1 MNLYLYLIFLSGY
14 FYLVKNA
21 VGSTLANTLIICKI
35 YNDQTKTLQSKGL
48 LLLILSYILL
58 HTNDI
63 KVHLLLLPEA
73 VILALTIILL
83 QMYFKRLIVK
93 ITTTDDPSFFNIDV
107 KWTLSFAHLKEF
119 TLGTNRELPI
129 MFHEMVYLLTT
140 IIQVH
145 YSVEVI
151 CDIFPAIIEVS
162 KRLFIN
168 LNHMRNNEGLE
179 LSSFTPHDWDIKN

>member
-14 FYLVKNA
+14 FYIVKNA
-21 VGSTLANTLIICKI
+21 VGLTLANTLIVCKI
-35 YNDQTKTLQSKGL
+35 YNDHTKTIQSKGL
-48 LLLILSYILL
+48 VLLILSYILL
-58 HTNDI
+58 HTKDI

-73 VILALTIILL
+73 LISALTIIVL

-107 KWTLSFAHLKEF
+107 KWTLNFAHLKEF
-119 TLGTNRELPI
+119 TLGTNRQLPI
-129 MFHEMVYLLTT
+129 MFHEVIYLLTS

-145 YSVEVI
+145 YSVEVF
-151 CDIFPAIIEVS
+151 CDILPPIIEVT
-162 KRLFIN
+162 KRLLIN

-179 LSSFTPHDWDIKN
+179 LSPFTPHDWDIKN